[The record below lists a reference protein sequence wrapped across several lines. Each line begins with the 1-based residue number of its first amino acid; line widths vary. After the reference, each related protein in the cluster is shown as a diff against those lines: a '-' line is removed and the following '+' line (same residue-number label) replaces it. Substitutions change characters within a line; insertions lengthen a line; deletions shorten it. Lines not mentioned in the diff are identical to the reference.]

1 VNRIIEWFIRNSVA
15 TNLLVLVVIVG
26 GVMTLPQIRREIFPE
41 FSSEMISV
49 TVLYP
54 GAAPEEV
61 EEGICVRIEE
71 AVQGLEGLK
80 KISSNASEGLGSVTI
95 ELLPGVN
102 VRDKLDEVKGQVDAI
117 DTFPELAEKPIINEV
132 SLKKQVVNVAVSGN
146 ADEATLKR
154 LGERVRDE
162 LSALPGI
169 SYVELVSSRPYEISI
184 EVSEEAL
191 RRYGLT
197 FDRVAQ
203 AVRRSSLDLPGGSVK
218 TRGGEILLRTKGQ
231 AYRGPEFEQIV
242 LLTKPDGSRVHLGN
256 VANVVDGFAETDQ
269 TTRLDGEPAVMVQV
283 YRSGDEDAIRVAE
296 AVYAYVASTG
306 PRLPEGISMTTW
318 QDDSRYLRGR
328 LELLL
333 RNARTSLILVIIM
346 LSLFM
351 RLRLAFWIMFGITF
365 SFLGTIWVL
374 PFLGVSISLISLF
387 AFILVLG
394 IVVDDAIVTGENI
407 YTWFNR
413 TGDGVLSAIKGTQE
427 VATPVVFGVFTTIAA
442 FVPLLIVPG
451 NTGKIMR
458 VIPLVVISAL
468 IFSLIESKTALPT
481 HLKHLKP
488 DKHPPR
494 GIRGV
499 WRRMQSRVEAGL
511 QWWIARSYRPSLEF
525 ALRWRYVTVSAF
537 MAVLLLTV
545 GMVGSGRIKFTF
557 FPTVEGEAVA
567 AFLTMPL
574 GTSSEVTAETIQF
587 IEERALET
595 ARELE
600 AELGEE
606 ARGLFRHVQASSG
619 EQPYLWATQR
629 GGGQVVAPI
638 VGQHLGEVVIE
649 LAPSEE
655 RTISA
660 ATVARRWREL
670 TGEIPD
676 AVELTFS
683 GDLFSAGAAVNVQ
696 LAGPRIE
703 ELRVV
708 ADKLKLRLS
717 EFPGVKDLTDSFRG
731 GKKEVQLSIKPS
743 AEVLGL
749 TQESLARQVRQ
760 AFYGEE
766 AQRVQRGRDEVKVM
780 VRYPEDRRR
789 SLADLEDMR
798 IRTPDGSEVPFSE
811 VSEARL
817 GRGYA
822 NITRVDRQRTISVT
836 ADVDASLGNA
846 TEVNNE
852 LRRTVLPEILA
863 DHPNVQYSFEGEQ
876 REQGETL
883 GGLLRGFVMALFMIY
898 ALLAI
903 PLRSY
908 IQPFLIMSAIPF
920 GIVGAVIAHFVLG
933 MDLSILSMFGI
944 VALAG
949 VVVND
954 SLVMV
959 DYVNRNVASGMPLTD
974 AVRKAGMM
982 RFRPILLTSLTTSAG
997 LMPIILEKSLQARF
1011 LIPMALSLAGG
1022 VLFATFITLMMIP
1035 CGYTI
1040 LEDIKRGFRAFL
1052 QAGGVALPD
1061 PEPVG
1066 RAGDDS

>member
-1 VNRIIEWFIRNSVA
+1 MNRIIEWFTRNSVA

-26 GVMTLPQIRREIFPE
+26 GVMTIPRVRREIFPE
-41 FSSEMISV
+41 FSSEMISASV
-49 TVLYP
+49 VYP

-80 KISSNASEGLGSVTI
+80 KITSTASEGVGSVTI

-102 VRDKLDEVKGQVDAI
+102 LRDKLDEVKAQVDAI
-117 DTFPELAEKPIINEV
+117 DTFPDLAEKPVITEV
-132 SLKKQVVNVAVSGN
+132 SLKKQVVNVAVSGD
-146 ADEATLKR
+146 ADEATLKH

-197 FDRVAQ
+197 FDQVAR
-203 AVRRSSLDLPGGSVK
+203 AVRQSSLDLPGGSVK

-231 AYRGPEFEQIV
+231 AYRGPEFERII
-242 LLTKPDGSRVHLGN
+242 LLTQPDGSQVRLGD
-256 VANVVDGFAETDQ
+256 VAHVVDGFAETDQ
-269 TTRLDGEPAVMVQV
+269 ATRLDGHPAVMVQV

-296 AVYAYVASTG
+296 GVYRYVEEAEA
-306 PRLPEGISMTTW
+306 RLPEGISLTTW

-333 RNARTSLILVIIM
+333 RNARTSLVLVM
-346 LSLFM
+346 LLLSLFL
-351 RLRLAFWIMFGITF
+351 RLRLALWIMFGILF
-365 SFLGTIWVL
+365 SFLGTLWVL

-407 YTWFNR
+407 YTWFRR
-413 TGDGVLSAIKGTQE
+413 TGDGLLSAVKGTQE
-427 VATPVVFGVFTTIAA
+427 VATPVVFGVLTTIAA
-442 FVPLLIVPG
+442 FVPLLVVPG

-458 VIPLVVISAL
+458 VIPMVVISAL
-468 IFSLIESKTALPT
+468 VFSLIESKTALPT
-481 HLKHLKP
+481 HLKHLKH
-488 DKHPPR
+488 DR
-494 GIRGV
+494 GTPTGVRGA
-499 WRRMQSRVEAGL
+499 WRRLQGRVEAAL
-511 QWWIARSYRPSLEF
+511 QWWIENAYRRSLDV
-525 ALRWRYVTVSAF
+525 ALRWRYVTLAAF
-537 MAVLLLTV
+537 LGVLLLTV
-545 GMVGSGRIKFTF
+545 GTVASGRIKFTF
-557 FPTVEGEAVA
+557 FPTVEGENVA

-574 GTSSEVTAETIQF
+574 GTSAEVTAETVRF
-587 IEERALET
+587 IEQQALET
-595 ARELE
+595 ARQLE

-606 ARGLFRHVQASSG
+606 GRGLFRHVQASSG
-619 EQPYLWATQR
+619 EQPYLWSTRRSA
-629 GGGQVVAPI
+629 GQVEAQI

-649 LAPSEE
+649 LAPAEE
-655 RTISA
+655 RTVSA
-660 ATVARRWREL
+660 VTVANRWRER

-683 GDLFSAGAAVNVQ
+683 GDLFSAGAPINVQ

-708 ADKLKLRLS
+708 ADELKARLA
-717 EFPGVKDLTDSFRG
+717 EFSGVKDITDSFRG
-731 GKKEVQLSIKPS
+731 GKKEVQLNIKPS

-749 TQESLARQVRQ
+749 TQENLARQVRQ

-766 AQRVQRGRDEVKVM
+766 AQRIQRGRDELKVM

-789 SLADLEDMR
+789 SLADLENMR
-798 IRTPDGSEVPFSE
+798 IRTPDGSEVPFTE
-811 VSEARL
+811 VAEARY

-822 NITRVDRQRTISVT
+822 SITRVDRQRTISVT
-836 ADVDASLGNA
+836 ADVDASQGNA
-846 TEVNNE
+846 NEVNLE

-863 DHPNVQYSFEGEQ
+863 NYPGVHYSFEGEQ
-876 REQGETL
+876 REQGETM
-883 GGLLRGFVMALFMIY
+883 GGLVRGFVMALFMIY

-908 IQPFLIMSAIPF
+908 VQPFLIMTAIPF
-920 GIVGAVIAHFVLG
+920 GIVGAVLAHFVFG

-959 DYVNRNVASGMPLTD
+959 DYVNRHVGGGMKLSEAIRT
-974 AVRKAGMM
+974 AGET

-997 LMPIILEKSLQARF
+997 LLPIILEKSLQARF

-1035 CGYTI
+1035 CGYLV
-1040 LEDIKRGFRAFL
+1040 LEDIKRG
-1052 QAGGVALPD
+1052 
-1061 PEPVG
+1061 G
-1066 RAGDDS
+1066 RACLQSIGIRLTNTEHAVKVGS